1 MSKTIRIA
9 IAEDHPILLE
19 SMRTFLNSIPHFQ
32 VVIAVTNGK
41 ELLRKMTTKQV
52 DIVLLDLEMPILDGR
67 KTLQILHKRIKKS
80 PGIIILSMHGGT
92 AFVRKYML
100 SGANAYLDKGCD
112 LSELL
117 DAIRGVH
124 FIGYYFSPHI
134 PEDLRLE
141 ILFDRSSDP
150 RTIEEDML
158 TEREIEVLRLLCEG
172 MPSKDVATA
181 LNLSSRTIE
190 NHRRR
195 IYYKLGATN
204 TLSMLREAVRK
215 GYFELNL

>member
-9 IAEDHPILLE
+9 ITEDHPILLE
-19 SMRTFLNSIPHFQ
+19 SMRTFLDSIPDFQ
-32 VVIAVTNGK
+32 VVITATNGE
-41 ELLRKMTTKQV
+41 ELLKKMTSKPV

-67 KTLQILHKRIKKS
+67 KTLQILHRRIKKT
-80 PGIIILSMHGGT
+80 PRVIILSMHGGT
-92 AFVRKYML
+92 AFVHKYMV
-100 SGANAYLDKGCD
+100 SGACAYLDKGCD
-112 LSELL
+112 LSELM
-117 DAIRGVH
+117 DAIRVVFSTGH
-124 FIGYYFSPHI
+124 YFSPHI

-141 ILFDRSSDP
+141 ILFDQSNGQSD
-150 RTIEEDML
+150 TEDDIL

-172 MPSKDVATA
+172 MPSKDVAKT

-195 IYYKLGATN
+195 IYSKLGAVN

-215 GYFELNL
+215 GYFEMDL